1 MPTTALPSPS
11 SVVDLLGSITTAAW
25 AAITLGSARLGAA
38 PGFRSFAGAWAAI
51 AVHLLVRPG
60 AAAAD
65 PGFLVLDVLSGAAA
79 GALLIHGASAW
90 EVERGRRRTGNA
102 AAYALFALSC
112 AIQSTLFTLGG
123 PASADVSLF
132 RTARL
137 LVVTALASYLTRAAR
152 RGESLCAKVLS
163 WAFGVLAGLAGL
175 CIVIVAMNGP
185 SESPLKSGID
195 GLAALAWVA
204 VALSMAGYLLEERT
218 HRRAA
223 RAQSESDDITGLS
236 RRAPFELQLDAA
248 IVRARLNREGLALV
262 FLDLDRFRT
271 LNESMGHGAGDAVL
285 LEIADRLRQTLPQG
299 ALAARVGGDEFVA
312 VWPGVSDSDEAL
324 RLASELSQ
332 ALAAPMHVNGQEVL
346 ITATAGVS
354 LFPSDAE
361 DAATLLDHAHAAAYR
376 TKERSPGRPKLYHSD
391 MTGRSRREL
400 SMEMRLRRALP
411 LGELW
416 VYYQPRLSLV
426 TGRIDGF
433 EALVRWLHPNEGLL
447 AAAAF
452 IDLAESTGLVVPIGR
467 FVLSRAC
474 VDVQEARVAS
484 GVDFS
489 VAVNLSA
496 QQLADPEVIDD
507 VRKAL
512 RESGLPANA
521 LEIEVT
527 ETAAMYDVGQARR
540 VLERLREMGVT
551 VALDDFG
558 TGHSALGYLKE
569 LPIDRL
575 KIDKCFVRDLVSDA
589 KDRFLLRAVIALG
602 RARGLSVTAEGV
614 EDPRQLRFL
623 AGAGCHHVQGY
634 LIGTARPALELARLA
649 GQAPEGVT
657 IRLPRRKKARLTL
670 VARGA

>member
-1 MPTTALPSPS
+1 MPIAS
-11 SVVDLLGSITTAAW
+11 SSSAVDLLGGISTAAGT
-25 AAITLGSARLGAA
+25 AIALGAARFDSA

-51 AVHLLVRPG
+51 AIHLLARPG
-60 AAAAD
+60 AAQGQ
-65 PGFLVLDVLSGAAA
+65 PGLLVLDVLSGAAA
-79 GALLIHGASAW
+79 GALLLHGASAW
-90 EVERGRRRTGNA
+90 EAERARRRSGNA
-102 AAYALFALSC
+102 MAYALFALSC
-112 AIQSTLFTLGG
+112 AIQSTLFVVGG
-123 PASADVSLF
+123 PDSDSIATF
-132 RTARL
+132 RTLRL
-137 LVVTALASYLTRAAR
+137 FAVTALAFHFTRGAR
-152 RGESLCAKVLS
+152 RGESLSARVLS
-163 WAFGVLAGLAGL
+163 WTFGVLAALSA
-175 CIVIVAMNGP
+175 V
-185 SESPLKSGID
+185 SPLVE
-195 GLAALAWVA
+195 GLGDLTTLWLNSAAAMAWIA
-204 VALSMAGYLLEERT
+204 LALSMAGCLLEERT
-218 HRRAA
+218 HRRAS

-248 IVRARLNREGLALV
+248 LVRARLHGEGLALV

-285 LEIADRLRQTLPQG
+285 LEIADRMRRTLPPG

-312 VWPGVSDSDEAL
+312 VWPGVSDSTEAL
-324 RLASELSQ
+324 RLASELSS

-346 ITATAGVS
+346 VSATAGVS
-354 LFPSDAE
+354 LFPKDAE

-376 TKERSPGRPKLYHSD
+376 TKERSPGRPKLYDAD

-400 SMEMRLRRALP
+400 SMEMRLRRALS
-411 LGELW
+411 LDELW
-416 VYYQPRLSLV
+416 VYYQPRLSLA

-467 FVLSRAC
+467 FVLRRAC
-474 VDVQEARVAS
+474 QDAQEARALS
-484 GVDFS
+484 GADFT

-496 QQLADPEVIDD
+496 QQLADPEIVDD

-512 RESGLPANA
+512 RETGLPAKA

-527 ETAAMYDVGQARR
+527 ETAAMYDIGQTRR
-540 VLERLREMGVT
+540 VLERLREMDVT

-575 KIDKCFVRDLVSDA
+575 KIDKCFIRDLVSDA
-589 KDRFLLRAVIALG
+589 RDRFLLRAVIALG
-602 RARGLSVTAEGV
+602 RARGLQVTAEGV

-623 AGAGCHHVQGY
+623 AAAGCHHVQGY

-649 GQAPEGVT
+649 GQAPEGLSV
-657 IRLPRRKKARLTL
+657 RLPRRRKNRLRL
-670 VARGA
+670 VAS

>member
-1 MPTTALPSPS
+1 MPASSPS
-11 SVVDLLGSITTAAW
+11 SAVDLFASISTATGT
-25 AAITLGSARLGAA
+25 AIALSASRLDSA

-60 AAAAD
+60 AVLGH
-65 PGFLVLDVLSGAAA
+65 PWMLVLDVLSGAAA
-79 GALLIHGASAW
+79 GALLLHGASAW
-90 EVERGRRRTGNA
+90 EVERAGRRRGNA
-102 AAYALFALSC
+102 MAYAFFAFSC
-112 AIQSTLFTLGG
+112 AVQSTLFMVSG
-123 PASADVSLF
+123 PGSDEVAGF

-137 LVVTALASYLTRAAR
+137 FAVTALAFHFTRAAR
-152 RGESLCAKVLS
+152 RGESLCARVLS
-163 WAFGVLAGLAGL
+163 WTFGALAGLAAFCL
-175 CIVIVAMNGP
+175 VLVAAQGNI
-185 SESPLKSGID
+185 ESPLKSAVD
-195 GLAALAWVA
+195 GFAALAWIG
-204 VALSMAGYLLEERT
+204 VALSMAGCLLEERT
-218 HRRAA
+218 HRRAS
-223 RAQSESDDITGLS
+223 RAQAESDDITGLS
-236 RRAPFELQLDAA
+236 RRAPFELQLESAL
-248 IVRARLNREGLALV
+248 VRARRDGLGVALI

-285 LEIADRLRQTLPQG
+285 LEIADRLRQALPQG

-312 VWPGVSDSDEAL
+312 VWPGVSDSTEAL
-324 RLASELSQ
+324 RLASELSSS
-332 ALAAPMHVNGQEVL
+332 LAAPMHVNGQEVL
-346 ITATAGVS
+346 VTATAGVS
-354 LFPSDAE
+354 LFPQDAG

-376 TKERSPGRPKLYHSD
+376 TKERSPGQPKLYHAD

-400 SMEMRLRRALP
+400 SMEMRLRRALS
-411 LGELW
+411 LDELW
-416 VYYQPRLSLV
+416 VYYQPRLSLA

-467 FVLSRAC
+467 FVLRRAC
-474 VDVQEARVAS
+474 QDAQEARALS
-484 GVDFS
+484 GVDFT

-496 QQLADPEVIDD
+496 QQLADPEIVDD

-512 RESGLPANA
+512 RETGLPASA

-527 ETAAMYDVGQARR
+527 ETAAMVDIGQARR
-540 VLERLREMGVT
+540 VLERLRETGVS

-569 LPIDRL
+569 LPVDRL

-623 AGAGCHHVQGY
+623 AAAGCHHVQGY

-657 IRLPRRKKARLTL
+657 IRLPRRRRNKLTL
-670 VARGA
+670 VARRA

>member
-1 MPTTALPSPS
+1 
-11 SVVDLLGSITTAAW
+11 
-25 AAITLGSARLGAA
+25 
-38 PGFRSFAGAWAAI
+38 
-51 AVHLLVRPG
+51 
-60 AAAAD
+60 
-65 PGFLVLDVLSGAAA
+65 
-79 GALLIHGASAW
+79 
-90 EVERGRRRTGNA
+90 
-102 AAYALFALSC
+102 
-112 AIQSTLFTLGG
+112 
-123 PASADVSLF
+123 
-132 RTARL
+132 
-137 LVVTALASYLTRAAR
+137 
-152 RGESLCAKVLS
+152 
-163 WAFGVLAGLAGL
+163 
-175 CIVIVAMNGP
+175 
-185 SESPLKSGID
+185 
-195 GLAALAWVA
+195 
-204 VALSMAGYLLEERT
+204 MAGFLLEERT

-236 RRAPFELQLDAA
+236 RRAPFELQLEAA
-248 IVRARLNREGLALV
+248 LVRARLNREGLALV

-285 LEIADRLRQTLPQG
+285 LEIADRLRRTLPQG

-312 VWPGVSDSDEAL
+312 VWPGVSDSVEAL
-324 RLASELSQ
+324 RLASELSHT
-332 ALAAPMHVNGQEVL
+332 LAAPMHVNGQEVL

-391 MTGRSRREL
+391 MTGRSRREM

-416 VYYQPRLSLV
+416 VYYQPRLSLL

-467 FVLSRAC
+467 FVLHRAC
-474 VDVQEARVAS
+474 LDVQEARALS
-484 GVDFS
+484 GVDFT

-496 QQLADPEVIDD
+496 QQLADPEVLDD

-512 RESGLPANA
+512 RESGLPASA

-575 KIDKCFVRDLVSDA
+575 KIDKCFVRDLVSDP

-623 AGAGCHHVQGY
+623 AASGCHHVQGY

-657 IRLPRRKKARLTL
+657 VRLPRRKKPRLTL

>member
-1 MPTTALPSPS
+1 MPASSAPSAI
-11 SVVDLLGSITTAAW
+11 DLLGSISTAAG
-25 AAITLGSARLGAA
+25 AAFTLSAARLESA

-60 AAAAD
+60 ATEGN
-65 PGFLVLDVLSGAAA
+65 PWLLVLDVLTGAAA
-79 GALLIHGASAW
+79 GALLLHGASAW
-90 EVERGRRRTGNA
+90 EADRARRRSGNA
-102 AAYALFALSC
+102 IAYAVFALSC
-112 AIQSTLFTLGG
+112 AIQSALVMVGG
-123 PASADVSLF
+123 PESASIGSF
-132 RTARL
+132 RTLRL
-137 LVVTALASYLTRAAR
+137 LGVAALAFHFTRGAR
-152 RGESLCAKVLS
+152 RGESVCARVLS
-163 WAFGVLAGLAGL
+163 WTFGA
-175 CIVIVAMNGP
+175 
-185 SESPLKSGID
+185 
-195 GLAALAWVA
+195 LAALSALSLSATGLGEGAGATMVPWLNSAAAMAWV
-204 VALSMAGYLLEERT
+204 VLALSMAGCLLEERT
-218 HRRAA
+218 HRRAS
-223 RAQSESDDITGLS
+223 RAQAESDDITGLS
-236 RRAPFELQLDAA
+236 RRAPFELQLEAA
-248 IVRARLNREGLALV
+248 LIRARHEGEGVALI

-271 LNESMGHGAGDAVL
+271 LNESLGHGAGDAVL
-285 LEIADRLRQTLPQG
+285 LEIADRLRHALPPG

-312 VWPGVSDSDEAL
+312 VWPGVSDSTEAL
-324 RLASELSQ
+324 RLASELSSS
-332 ALAAPMHVNGQEVL
+332 LAAPMHVNGQEVL
-346 ITATAGVS
+346 VSATAGVS
-354 LFPSDAE
+354 LFPKDAS

-376 TKERSPGRPKLYHSD
+376 TKERSPGQPKLYNAD

-400 SMEMRLRRALP
+400 SMEMRLRRALS
-411 LGELW
+411 LNELW
-416 VYYQPRLSLV
+416 VYYQPRLSLA

-467 FVLSRAC
+467 FVLRRAC
-474 VDVQEARVAS
+474 EDAQEARALS
-484 GVDFS
+484 GIDFT

-496 QQLADPEVIDD
+496 QQLADPEIVDD

-512 RESGLPANA
+512 RETGLPARA

-527 ETAAMYDVGQARR
+527 ETAAMVDIGQARR

-575 KIDKCFVRDLVSDA
+575 KIDKCFVRDLASDA

-623 AGAGCHHVQGY
+623 AAAGCHHVQGY
-634 LIGTARPALELARLA
+634 LVGTARPAPELARLA
-649 GQAPEGVT
+649 GQAPEGVSV
-657 IRLPRRKKARLTL
+657 RLPRRRKNRLML

>member
-1 MPTTALPSPS
+1 
-11 SVVDLLGSITTAAW
+11 
-25 AAITLGSARLGAA
+25 
-38 PGFRSFAGAWAAI
+38 
-51 AVHLLVRPG
+51 
-60 AAAAD
+60 
-65 PGFLVLDVLSGAAA
+65 
-79 GALLIHGASAW
+79 
-90 EVERGRRRTGNA
+90 
-102 AAYALFALSC
+102 
-112 AIQSTLFTLGG
+112 
-123 PASADVSLF
+123 
-132 RTARL
+132 
-137 LVVTALASYLTRAAR
+137 
-152 RGESLCAKVLS
+152 
-163 WAFGVLAGLAGL
+163 
-175 CIVIVAMNGP
+175 
-185 SESPLKSGID
+185 
-195 GLAALAWVA
+195 
-204 VALSMAGYLLEERT
+204 
-218 HRRAA
+218 
-223 RAQSESDDITGLS
+223 
-236 RRAPFELQLDAA
+236 
-248 IVRARLNREGLALV
+248 
-262 FLDLDRFRT
+262 
-271 LNESMGHGAGDAVL
+271 
-285 LEIADRLRQTLPQG
+285 
-299 ALAARVGGDEFVA
+299 
-312 VWPGVSDSDEAL
+312 
-324 RLASELSQ
+324 
-332 ALAAPMHVNGQEVL
+332 MHVNGQEVL

-354 LFPSDAE
+354 LFPNDAE
-361 DAATLLDHAHAAAYR
+361 DASTLLDHAHAAAYR

-416 VYYQPRLSLV
+416 VYYQPRLSLA

-467 FVLSRAC
+467 FVLNRAC
-474 VDVQEARVAS
+474 LDVQEARTLS
-484 GVDFS
+484 GVDFT

-496 QQLADPEVIDD
+496 QQLADPEVLDD
-507 VRKAL
+507 VKKAL
-512 RESGLPANA
+512 RDSGLPASA

-540 VLERLREMGVT
+540 VLDRLREMGVT

-575 KIDKCFVRDLVSDA
+575 KIDKCFVRDLVSDQ

-623 AGAGCHHVQGY
+623 AASGCHHAQGY

-657 IRLPRRKKARLTL
+657 VRLPRRKKARLTL